1 MLFYVFAVLC
11 MVVASETYT
20 RSGEILGRS
29 SETSGWHSLYNLLGS
44 VVAPA
49 LVVVLFIWGFIAY
62 GWWVAPLVVIGISYV
77 VSMAYAERMWHL
89 GCPHGP
95 WRSTA
100 RHGVCCLR
108 HYSALRALIA
118 PVRQVAWSALE
129 MPVAAALLHCTQYV
143 RLIPRH
149 LSS

>member
-77 VSMAYAERMWHL
+77 VSMAYAERMWHWAVHMVL
-89 GCPHGP
+89 GAVPLGMAC
-95 WRSTA
+95 
-100 RHGVCCLR
+100 
-108 HYSALRALIA
+108 
-118 PVRQVAWSALE
+118 
-129 MPVAAALLHCTQYV
+129 AAYAITQRYG
-143 RLIPRH
+143 L
-149 LSS
+149 